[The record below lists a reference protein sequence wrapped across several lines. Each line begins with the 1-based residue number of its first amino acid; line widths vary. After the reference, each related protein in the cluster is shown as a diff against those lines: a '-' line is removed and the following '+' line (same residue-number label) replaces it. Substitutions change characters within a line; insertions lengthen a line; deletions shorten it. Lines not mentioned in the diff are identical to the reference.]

1 MLSVK
6 FISAGRRT
14 LNLWAAIV
22 RVVELFISGGKPGH
36 ALVAFL
42 AVIVAIVIVAV
53 GLTSGDHM
61 FVGGSVDTA
70 NSFAVAKHRHN

>member
-6 FISAGRRT
+6 FISAGRRN
-14 LNLWAAIV
+14 LNLWTAIV

-53 GLTSGDHM
+53 GLTSGERL
-61 FVGGSVDTA
+61 FAGGSVDTA
-70 NSFAVAKHRHN
+70 SFAVAKHHVN